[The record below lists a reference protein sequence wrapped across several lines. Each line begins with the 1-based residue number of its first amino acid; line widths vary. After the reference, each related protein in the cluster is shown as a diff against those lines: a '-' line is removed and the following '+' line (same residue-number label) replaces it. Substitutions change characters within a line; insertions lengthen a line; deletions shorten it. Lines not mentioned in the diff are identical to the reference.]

1 MHHASDLGM
10 GRTVAA
16 AFRLIPIT
24 ARPVGDPSI
33 VPLGALT
40 LGDIPPAV
48 RQRRRAARSFRAAW
62 NSGHSLKA
70 TRRVRPNHYDKR
82 RNLPPLVAPSDASG
96 PLLSQLRNLDAM
108 APHTVPA
115 MDQRLLRVAWLSG
128 FGAIVCAPALA
139 YLAMP
144 SPGGLWDRLSV
155 LTGLL
160 ALSALVCAA
169 VLPSRLR
176 SLNRA
181 FGIESVIDVHRFLGV
196 VTASLVFAHLA
207 CVVAEKPANIAL
219 LDLTVAPTR
228 AKAATVATLALV
240 ALAVLAVL
248 RSRARLSYELWKW
261 THVAL
266 AATVLGFAALHVWLL
281 NQLVRDAVIGTML
294 ALFAAT
300 LVMVLGHRW
309 VWRPMF
315 DPSTEFMVRDVR
327 RENPT
332 VSTLVL
338 EPRRR
343 ADGSAVSWAF
353 APGQFAWI
361 RLDRSLIAEE
371 HPFTIASSAHSD
383 ATEFTIRH
391 TGDFTRALRRL
402 PLGATV
408 WVDGPHGAFTNDV
421 ETSAGFVMIAGG
433 VGITPMMSM
442 LRTAAHRLDP
452 RPYRLVVVASA
463 PQDLLFRA
471 ELAQLR
477 RHIDLEVTEVLRRPV
492 EGWSGHTGDIGFEL
506 LSAVLGGSHH
516 PSDVDYFICGPPT
529 LVTDAL
535 STLDLL
541 GAAPDRI
548 HTEQFDM
555 A

>member
-1 MHHASDLGM
+1 
-10 GRTVAA
+10 
-16 AFRLIPIT
+16 
-24 ARPVGDPSI
+24 
-33 VPLGALT
+33 
-40 LGDIPPAV
+40 
-48 RQRRRAARSFRAAW
+48 
-62 NSGHSLKA
+62 
-70 TRRVRPNHYDKR
+70 
-82 RNLPPLVAPSDASG
+82 
-96 PLLSQLRNLDAM
+96 
-108 APHTVPA
+108 

-128 FGAIVCAPALA
+128 LGTVIGAPSLT
-139 YLAMP
+139 YLALP
-144 SPGGLWDRLSV
+144 SSGGLWHRLSV

-169 VLPSRLR
+169 VLPSRVR

-181 FGIESVIDVHRFLGV
+181 LGIESVIDLHRFLGV
-196 VTASLVFAHLA
+196 VTAALVFAHLA
-207 CVVAEKPANIAL
+207 CVVAAAPANVML
-219 LDLTVAPTR
+219 LDLATAPGR
-228 AKAATVATLALV
+228 AKAATISTLALV
-240 ALAVLAVL
+240 ALASLTVL
-248 RSRARLSYELWKW
+248 RNRARLSYELWKW
-261 THVAL
+261 SHVTL
-266 AATVLGFAALHVWLL
+266 AATALVFAGLHVWLL
-281 NQLVRDAVIGTML
+281 DQLVRDAVIGTML
-294 ALFAAT
+294 ALFA
-300 LVMVLGHRW
+300 LVLGIVFGHRW

-315 DPSTEFMVRDVR
+315 DPSTEFVIHDIR

-338 EPRRR
+338 APCSRGGRP
-343 ADGSAVSWAF
+343 ATTWAF

-361 RLDRSLIAEE
+361 RLDRSVMAQE
-371 HPFTIASSAHSD
+371 HPFTIASRAHSD

-402 PLGATV
+402 PIGATV

-452 RPYRLVVVASA
+452 RPYRLVVVASS

-471 ELAQLR
+471 ELAHLR
-477 RHIDLEVTEVLRRPV
+477 RVLDLEVTEVLRRPV
-492 EGWSGHTGDIGFEL
+492 EGWTGPTGDIGVEL
-506 LSAVLGGSHH
+506 LSAVLGGAHR
-516 PSDVDYFICGPPT
+516 PADVDYFICGPPA

-535 STLDLL
+535 SALDLL
-541 GAAPDRI
+541 GAAPDHI